1 MLSCLRQ
8 AESEEK
14 ELQKSALAFAALFLL
29 YIVNEE
35 KRDKFLKQELLQK
48 FCSSPFTEDFSQSPL
63 VFIRL
68 HSVLHRQGSLLQ

>member
-14 ELQKSALAFAALFLL
+14 ELKSALAFAALF
-29 YIVNEE
+29 YIINEE
-35 KRDKFLKQELLQK
+35 NRDKFLKQELLQK

-68 HSVLHRQGSLLQ
+68 RSVLHRQGSLLQ